1 RSAPELPV
9 RGRRHRPESR
19 STLLGPATAAPRTPP
34 ARTAGLPSNHRARRA
49 GLPSHETMQH
59 VPMTPRT
66 AHIRRE
72 TRESRVE
79 VVLNLDGSGRGDVT
93 TGIGFLDHM
102 LDSLAR
108 HARFDLTVRAEGDL
122 HVDQHHTAE
131 DVGISLGQAHDK
143 ALGERRGIRRFGD
156 AAVPLDEAL
165 AHVAVDLGGRGWATI
180 DLPFH
185 GATIGGFSSEMI
197 PHLLQ
202 SFAIDGRFAL

>member
-1 RSAPELPV
+1 
-9 RGRRHRPESR
+9 
-19 STLLGPATAAPRTPP
+19 
-34 ARTAGLPSNHRARRA
+34 
-49 GLPSHETMQH
+49 MQH
-59 VPMTPRT
+59 APLAPRT

-79 VVLNLDGSGRGDVT
+79 VVLNLDGAGRGDVT

-131 DVGISLGQAHDK
+131 DVGISLGQALDK

-156 AAVPLDEAL
+156 AVVPLDEAL
-165 AHVAVDLGGRGWATI
+165 AQVAVDLGGRGWASI
-180 DLPFH
+180 DLPFK
-185 GATIGGFSSEMI
+185 GTMIGGLSSEMI

-202 SFAIDGRFAL
+202 SFAMEGRLSLHVRLLAGDNDHHRAEATFKALARALDDATRPDLRIGSEVPSTKGVI

>member
-1 RSAPELPV
+1 
-9 RGRRHRPESR
+9 
-19 STLLGPATAAPRTPP
+19 
-34 ARTAGLPSNHRARRA
+34 
-49 GLPSHETMQH
+49 MQH
-59 VPMTPRT
+59 APLAPRT

-79 VVLNLDGSGRGDVT
+79 VVLNLDGAGRGDVT

-131 DVGISLGQAHDK
+131 DVGISLGQALDK

-156 AAVPLDEAL
+156 AVVPLDEAL
-165 AHVAVDLGGRGWATI
+165 AQVAVDLGGRGWASI
-180 DLPFH
+180 DLPFK
-185 GATIGGFSSEMI
+185 GTMIGGLSSEMI

-202 SFAIDGRFAL
+202 SFAMEGRLSLHVRLLAGDNDHHRAEATFKALARALDDATRPDFRIGSEVPSTKGVI